1 MWLTEIHI
9 TFALVNPHNHLS
21 TFAEAERN
29 VAVHSHLKS

>member
-9 TFALVNPHNHLS
+9 TFALVNHLS

-29 VAVHSHLKS
+29 VAVHSHLKSD